1 MLRFLLL
8 PLLIVGLCS
17 GGELLDDL
25 TYESLRKDFEA
36 RKTADEKYDAIHLL
50 DTDFAASIVRE
61 EIAEADRIKLLR
73 IFIEDKDLT
82 VRNVA
87 VGAVTFNNWGA
98 QFRKELIAMLEG
110 EPSEQTIR
118 AVARA
123 MGTSK
128 HEPFTPHLVKLL
140 DHPNPDLQLEV
151 AGRLSFLNRKLGL
164 EFLKPWITNS
174 ERDLDQRIAAMGELH
189 ITDSPAA
196 VRLMTELTKAPEAE
210 LRRAATE
217 KLGFLHSSDH
227 AATFTGLLTDR
238 DAQVR
243 GLAAKALATVNDRK
257 EADENAIAALLKD
270 PDPFVRHTAADA
282 LRSAK
287 AERFLPQIKELR
299 NDPDETVQ
307 QRARIIIYLME
318 RDAKKK

>member
-110 EPSEQTIR
+110 EPSGQTIR
-118 AVARA
+118 GA
-123 MGTSK
+123 
-128 HEPFTPHLVKLL
+128 
-140 DHPNPDLQLEV
+140 
-151 AGRLSFLNRKLGL
+151 
-164 EFLKPWITNS
+164 
-174 ERDLDQRIAAMGELH
+174 
-189 ITDSPAA
+189 
-196 VRLMTELTKAPEAE
+196 
-210 LRRAATE
+210 
-217 KLGFLHSSDH
+217 
-227 AATFTGLLTDR
+227 
-238 DAQVR
+238 
-243 GLAAKALATVNDRK
+243 
-257 EADENAIAALLKD
+257 
-270 PDPFVRHTAADA
+270 FV
-282 LRSAK
+282 
-287 AERFLPQIKELR
+287 
-299 NDPDETVQ
+299 
-307 QRARIIIYLME
+307 
-318 RDAKKK
+318 